1 MKTKLLRKVRKRF
14 EIIHMPKG
22 YISKHYGYHYDYN
35 LFKLVDK
42 SSGNNWDSVFVQ
54 LGYNL
59 SPINRYY
66 SSNVFHTE
74 KECIE
79 FLKAEIIKRLRSE
92 GYRQRKDKTIVTTH
106 KKVWWV
112 K

>member
-59 SPINRYY
+59 SPIDRYY
-66 SSNVFHTE
+66 GSNVFHTE

-92 GYRQRKDKTIVTTH
+92 GYRQRKDK
-106 KKVWWV
+106 KVWWV